1 MENIFEKL
9 TFLKSV
15 IRVRIKREDM
25 KIVQGSLIL
34 LFIFISS
41 TLSAKSFSAA
51 EKRAD
56 LITDWMEKKLE
67 LNSEQISKVKIL
79 NLECEKEIE
88 RLTSEKDGFLC
99 MQAVRDSLLQKE
111 NNFKEILTTQQLT
124 SYNENKCEL
133 KEKLKK
139 LFKRL

>member
-1 MENIFEKL
+1 LENIFEEL
-9 TFLKSV
+9 TFLRSV
-15 IRVRIKREDM
+15 IGVRIKREDM

-41 TLSAKSFSAA
+41 TLSAKSFSVA

-67 LNSEQISKVKIL
+67 LNSEQTSKVKVL

-124 SYNENKCEL
+124 SYRKNKCEL